1 MAIPIRDRA
10 GGVHRDNA
18 SANAP
23 KAHGDDDGYERPLW
37 VLCDR
42 AGDGHHAYAHARVLT
57 PHVYARAHAIL

>member
-23 KAHGDDDGYERPLW
+23 KAHGDADEHEHPLR
-37 VLCDR
+37 VLGGR
-42 AGDGHHAYAHARVLT
+42 AGDGHHAYAHARVPP
-57 PHVYARAHAIL
+57 PHVYAHVHAVL